1 VAGGGTR
8 STFWM
13 QMLASVLN
21 RRIII
26 PKGSDVGA
34 AFGAARLARLSV
46 TGEAIAAVCSKPKAL
61 LHLEPEQKLSKAYGD
76 RLGDFRALYGAL
88 KGIQNV

>member
-1 VAGGGTR
+1 
-8 STFWM
+8 
-13 QMLASVLN
+13 
-21 RRIII
+21 
-26 PKGSDVGA
+26 VGA

-46 TGEAIAAVCSKPKAL
+46 RGEAIAAVCRKPTAL
-61 LHLEPEQKLSKAYGD
+61 MHLEPTQKLSKAYGD

>member
-1 VAGGGTR
+1 
-8 STFWM
+8 
-13 QMLASVLN
+13 
-21 RRIII
+21 
-26 PKGSDVGA
+26 
-34 AFGAARLARLSV
+34 
-46 TGEAIAAVCSKPKAL
+46 